1 VFPTGFPLLL
11 ANHVSHLV
19 TDGYPV
25 APPDELEDE
34 ELEDDDEGVDGSDV
48 VDAAAGSAA
57 ASSSS
62 TIISCLIL
70 FNSSLSIT
78 NKYNKIV
85 YYSYCAGGIL
95 SG

>member
-1 VFPTGFPLLL
+1 
-11 ANHVSHLV
+11 LV
-19 TDGYPV
+19 TDGYAFPLSEPLDV
-25 APPDELEDE
+25 
-34 ELEDDDEGVDGSDV
+34 LEDDDEGVDGSDV

-57 ASSSS
+57 AASSSS

-70 FNSSLSIT
+70 FNSSLSII

>member
-1 VFPTGFPLLL
+1 VVPTGFALPLDTPD
-11 ANHVSHLV
+11 SHLV
-19 TDGYPV
+19 TDGYPFPPS

-34 ELEDDDEGVDGSDV
+34 ELDEGVDGSDGV
-48 VDAAAGSAA
+48 EAAAGSAA
-57 ASSSS
+57 GSSSS

-78 NKYNKIV
+78 NKYNNIV
-85 YYSYCAGGIL
+85 YYSYSAGGIL